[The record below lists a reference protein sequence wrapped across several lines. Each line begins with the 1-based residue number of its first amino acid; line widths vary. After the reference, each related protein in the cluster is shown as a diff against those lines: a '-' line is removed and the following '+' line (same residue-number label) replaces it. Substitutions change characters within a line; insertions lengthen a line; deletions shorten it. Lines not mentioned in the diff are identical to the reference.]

1 MSDLA
6 DKVDALFAKW
16 DSPDSPG
23 CALATIQDGEILY
36 KRAYGMADLERN
48 IPLSP
53 ASVFDLGSTG
63 KQFTAMIIT
72 ILARQGVLSL
82 DDIVQKYVPEMPS
95 YEQPITIRHM
105 LHHTSGLRDY
115 TTLVHLSD
123 MHFENYYYEEELL
136 ALICRQKELNFRPGD
151 EYLYSNTGYFLL
163 GIIAKR
169 ITGKS
174 LPELIREHILEP
186 LGMHATDFNDDVRRI
201 VKNRAIGY
209 SREEGGAYRTEM
221 SFCGG
226 YGDGAV
232 LSTVE
237 DLALWDQNFYANR
250 LGGGGQEL
258 IHQMLLPG
266 TLNSGEALDYASG
279 LSVGRYRG
287 LSTVSHGGAWAGYTA
302 ELLRFPD
309 QKLSVICLANASS
322 IDPWQLAREVADLYL
337 ADCFPEQ
344 KPGAGQETAESFD
357 LPARQIESLAGFYRN
372 ERAGNML
379 ELSIQD
385 GKLGGEAFGVRFP
398 LATASPTRLKAQDV
412 SFDILI
418 EFEASHP
425 ASALTVSGDLQGSKA
440 ESYRKMSVTPIAP
453 AQLPD
458 YVGDYY
464 SDELG
469 VKYAVTLDGEQ
480 LSLRRGF
487 SPKGALR
494 PVTRDL
500 FTCGDLEIE
509 FSRNQQ
515 DQVEAFSLRESRVRN
530 IRFTR

>member
-1 MSDLA
+1 MSDLT
-6 DKVDALFAKW
+6 DKVDALFAEW
-16 DSPDSPG
+16 NTADSPG
-23 CALATIQDGEILY
+23 CALAIIQDGEMLY
-36 KRAYGMADLERN
+36 KRGYGMADLERN
-48 IPLSP
+48 VPLSP

-82 DDIVQKYVPEMPS
+82 DDTVQKYVPEMPS
-95 YEQPITIRHM
+95 YERPITIRHM

-115 TTLVHLSD
+115 TTLMYLSA
-123 MHFENYYYEEELL
+123 MHFENFYYEDELL
-136 ALICRQKELNFRPGD
+136 ALICRQKELNFGPGE

-163 GIIAKR
+163 GVTAKPV
-169 ITGKS
+169 TGKS

-209 SREEGGAYRTEM
+209 SQEEGGGYRTEM

-258 IHQMLLPG
+258 IEQMLLPG
-266 TLNSGEALDYASG
+266 KLDSGEALDYASG
-279 LSVGRYRG
+279 LSVNQYRG
-287 LSTVSHGGAWAGYTA
+287 LRAVGHGGAWAGYTA

-322 IDPWQLAREVADLYL
+322 INPSQLAKQVADLYL
-337 ADCFPEQ
+337 ADSFLEERR
-344 KPGAGQETAESFD
+344 GAGQETAGAFD
-357 LPARQIESLAGFYRN
+357 LPARQIESLTGLYRN
-372 ERAGNML
+372 EKTGSVL
-379 ELSIQD
+379 ELSIKD

-398 LATASPTRLKAQDV
+398 LAAVSPTRLKAHDV
-412 SFDILI
+412 PFDILI

-425 ASALTVSGDLQGSKA
+425 ESALTVSGDPLGSGA
-440 ESYRKMSVTPIAP
+440 ESYHIMTVTPVAP
-453 AQLPD
+453 SQLPE
-458 YVGDYY
+458 YVGDYH
-464 SDELG
+464 SDELN
-469 VKYAVTLDGEQ
+469 VTYAVLLDGEP
-480 LSLRRGF
+480 LYLRRGF
-487 SPKGALR
+487 SPKEALR
-494 PVTRDL
+494 PVTHDL
-500 FTCGDLEIE
+500 LTCRGLEIE
-509 FSRNQQ
+509 FSRNKQH
-515 DQVEAFSLRESRVRN
+515 QVHAFTLRESRVRN
-530 IRFTR
+530 IEFTR